1 MAGDSK
7 VDLVVLGGG
16 PGGYAAAFAAA
27 DRASCASAPEMT
39 DTNGGRAS
47 RAVVLVDDAAVLGGV
62 CLHRGCI
69 PSKALLHVAHVIR
82 ETRHA
87 ADWGITFA
95 EPTIN
100 LDRLRE
106 WKTEVVSKLSDGV
119 RGLCTARGVE
129 HISARGRFL
138 DSRTL
143 ELTAGDGSVRSL
155 EFGHA
160 IIATGSSPV
169 MPALFDMGD
178 PRVMDSTAALEL
190 PDIPARL
197 LVIGGG
203 YIGLE
208 LGCAYSAFGSQVTV
222 VEMTAGLLPGVDR
235 DLIGPLKRRLED
247 QFAAI
252 HLKTTVTGLS
262 TKPEGIVA
270 EWENEAGR
278 TAETFD
284 RVLVAV
290 GRRPNSGD
298 LGLEN
303 TVIRVDGR
311 GFVVVDGQRRT
322 AEERILA
329 IGDVAGEPMLA
340 HKAAREAHL
349 AVAVLNGESASF
361 ENVVVPAV
369 VFTDPEIAWCGLT
382 EQTAKAAGRRVKA
395 VRFPWAASGRAR
407 TLGRTDGITK
417 LIVDPEGGRLLGVGI
432 VGPGAAELIAEGV
445 LAIQTGMTA
454 RELAECIH
462 PHPTLSETIME
473 AAESSIGQAT
483 HLFRRRR

>member
-1 MAGDSK
+1 MQS
-7 VDLVVLGGG
+7 
-16 PGGYAAAFAAA
+16 
-27 DRASCASAPEMT
+27 
-39 DTNGGRAS
+39 
-47 RAVVLVDDAAVLGGV
+47 VVLVDDAAAPGGV

-69 PSKALLHVAHVIR
+69 PSKALLHVAGLIR
-82 ETRHA
+82 EARA
-87 ADWGITFA
+87 ASDWGVTFA
-95 EPTIN
+95 EPKID

-106 WKTEVVSKLSDGV
+106 WKAEVVGTLTDGV

-143 ELTAGDGSVRSL
+143 ELTTGDRSVRQLS
-155 EFGHA
+155 FGHA

-169 MPALFDMGD
+169 MPALFDIGD

-197 LVIGGG
+197 LIVGGG

-208 LGCAYSAFGSQVTV
+208 LGCVYSALGSRVTV

-235 DLIGPLKRRLED
+235 DLIGPLKRRLESE
-247 QFAAI
+247 FAAI
-252 HLKTTVTGLS
+252 HLKTTVTGLCAR
-262 TKPEGIVA
+262 PEGIVA
-270 EWENEAGR
+270 ELENTAGR
-278 TAETFD
+278 TEQTFD

-290 GRRPNSGD
+290 GRRPNSSN
-298 LGLEN
+298 LGLEK
-303 TVIRVDGR
+303 TQAQVDER
-311 GFVVVDGQRRT
+311 GFVTVDAQWRT

-340 HKAAREAHL
+340 HKAAHEAHL
-349 AVAVLNGESASF
+349 AVTVLSGGAAAF

-382 EQTAKAAGRRVKA
+382 EQAAKSAGRRIKTA
-395 VRFPWAASGRAR
+395 RFPWAASGRAR
-407 TLGRTDGITK
+407 TLARTDGITK
-417 LIVDPEGGRLLGVGI
+417 LIVDPDGEQILGVGI

-445 LAIQTGMTA
+445 LAVQTGMTA
-454 RELAECIH
+454 HDLAACIH

-473 AAESSIGQAT
+473 AAQSICGQAT
-483 HLFRRRR
+483 HLYRRRR